1 VRELV
6 KKVVHLADAI
16 YCLTTAAYGSL
27 RGERCGLPFRELV
40 ARIPQL
46 GACQVQEYLTGGV
59 GGCYKNTPQQ
69 MMNAP
74 FVVRESKNCSAAC
87 HKGLDALLDIYGCCA
102 ATDRNAQAEW
112 WQRVGHPRFKTF
124 LVDWTPTVQELFM
137 SPSSSVEE
145 DTCADSARAYTD
157 CTLPKCKH
165 GPGGADPQW
174 KGWMDYP
181 PPCCRMECPGRAT
194 KSFPYSC
201 SCICPLG
208 FVGEWCNTTQTHV
221 LAEMQLTGIS
231 ARSFEKK
238 GKQDVLIDNI
248 ALVVQVPRESVE
260 IDFFQDATKGL
271 PPLPPGARLDPA
283 GGWARRDGGNA
294 SNEKGE
300 GRRQIEEGAALIVRF
315 RVLVQTERGGL
326 RIAQMLS
333 APSKLQ
339 VVMIEAGLVKG
350 ERRKPQPS
358 LVNTFLPMTMDATGK
373 HLCDNVLYACPVFG
387 NPKLNTT
394 DVGRVAGV
402 SLNALSI
409 VVSSSSALCV
419 FVAVS
424 QQYLVALWL
433 MFLTCLMMVL
443 TCLMMAWWQIIVVC
457 PVIFFTVLYMWC
469 SHYEKLVVL
478 LAVLRMFC
486 ASCRKGGRKH
496 STRAGEWLRRGTSKK
511 QPSEDSAYVA
521 SSQFEEMTAARR
533 LRPELHSE
541 GLTAW
546 CVETDNKYQSAG
558 GIVFTRGLGQ
568 SKRTNMPSTL
578 SALHGGGFGPVSSAI
593 YGDVVFV
600 HSGSQGRCEFDS
612 VRAGLH
618 VQRELLGNSR
628 KLESMENTRRIDQV
642 LDMLHTKRYCQ
653 PKYVVSY
660 LQVSVFF
667 IARLRDCLWLRG
679 CLWLCGSED
688 VCGIEAVRGVHSHV

>member
-1 VRELV
+1 
-6 KKVVHLADAI
+6 
-16 YCLTTAAYGSL
+16 
-27 RGERCGLPFRELV
+27 
-40 ARIPQL
+40 
-46 GACQVQEYLTGGV
+46 
-59 GGCYKNTPQQ
+59 
-69 MMNAP
+69 
-74 FVVRESKNCSAAC
+74 
-87 HKGLDALLDIYGCCA
+87 
-102 ATDRNAQAEW
+102 
-112 WQRVGHPRFKTF
+112 
-124 LVDWTPTVQELFM
+124 
-137 SPSSSVEE
+137 
-145 DTCADSARAYTD
+145 
-157 CTLPKCKH
+157 
-165 GPGGADPQW
+165 
-174 KGWMDYP
+174 
-181 PPCCRMECPGRAT
+181 
-194 KSFPYSC
+194 
-201 SCICPLG
+201 
-208 FVGEWCNTTQTHV
+208 
-221 LAEMQLTGIS
+221 
-231 ARSFEKK
+231 
-238 GKQDVLIDNI
+238 
-248 ALVVQVPRESVE
+248 
-260 IDFFQDATKGL
+260 
-271 PPLPPGARLDPA
+271 
-283 GGWARRDGGNA
+283 
-294 SNEKGE
+294 
-300 GRRQIEEGAALIVRF
+300 
-315 RVLVQTERGGL
+315 VQTERGGL

-333 APSKLQ
+333 TPSKLQ

-350 ERRKPQPS
+350 ERRKQPS
-358 LVNTFLPMTMDATGK
+358 LTNTFLPMTLDATGM
-373 HLCDNVLYACPVFG
+373 HLCDNVIYACPVFG

-628 KLESMENTRRIDQV
+628 KLESMENTRTIDQV

-679 CLWLCGSED
+679 CLWRRSWLRDC
-688 VCGIEAVRGVHSHV
+688 

>member
-16 YCLTTAAYGSL
+16 YYLTTAAYGSL

-87 HKGLDALLDIYGCCA
+87 HKGLDALLEIYGCCA

-124 LVDWTPTVQELFM
+124 LVDWTPTVQELFI

-145 DTCADSARAYTD
+145 DTCAASARAYID

-165 GPGGADPQW
+165 DPGWADPQW
-174 KGWMDYP
+174 NGWMDYP

-238 GKQDVLIDNI
+238 GNQDVLIDNI

-260 IDFFQDATKGL
+260 IDFFQDAAKGL
-271 PPLPPGARLDPA
+271 PPLPAGARLDPA
-283 GGWARRDGGNA
+283 GGWPKRAGGDA
-294 SNEKGE
+294 GNEKGE

-333 APSKLQ
+333 TPSKLQ

-350 ERRKPQPS
+350 ERRKQRP
-358 LVNTFLPMTMDATGK
+358 LVNTFLPMTMDATGM
-373 HLCDNVLYACPVFG
+373 HLCDNVLYACPAFG

-394 DVGRVAGV
+394 DVGRVSGV

-419 FVAVS
+419 FVAVL

-433 MFLTCLMMVL
+433 MVLTCLMMVL

-457 PVIFFTVLYMWC
+457 SVIFITVLYVWC
-469 SHYEKLVVL
+469 THYEKLVVVW
-478 LAVLRMFC
+478 AVLRTSC
-486 ASCRKGGRKH
+486 ASCYRAGRKH
-496 STRAGEWLRRGTSKK
+496 STRARDSLRWATSQK
-511 QPSEDSAYVA
+511 QQNEASAYVA
-521 SSQFEEMTAARR
+521 SSDFEQMTAARG
-533 LRPELHSE
+533 LRPEMHSW
-541 GLTAW
+541 GLTALSLSSSPPLPLS
-546 CVETDNKYQSAG
+546 VSHALGKTR
-558 GIVFTRGLGQ
+558 VRGLQPKEPTPILFARDLKHPELRNKTTSG
-568 SKRTNMPSTL
+568 L
-578 SALHGGGFGPVSSAI
+578 EGGAPVSSQLVVDGARRALGGLPRTLWS
-593 YGDVVFV
+593 GD
-600 HSGSQGRCEFDS
+600 
-612 VRAGLH
+612 
-618 VQRELLGNSR
+618 SR
-628 KLESMENTRRIDQV
+628 
-642 LDMLHTKRYCQ
+642 
-653 PKYVVSY
+653 SY
-660 LQVSVFF
+660 PSLFAST
-667 IARLRDCLWLRG
+667 
-679 CLWLCGSED
+679 
-688 VCGIEAVRGVHSHV
+688 GIHSHYEHVYACLYSYIQRRDLCPYARIYIYTCKYSYVQK